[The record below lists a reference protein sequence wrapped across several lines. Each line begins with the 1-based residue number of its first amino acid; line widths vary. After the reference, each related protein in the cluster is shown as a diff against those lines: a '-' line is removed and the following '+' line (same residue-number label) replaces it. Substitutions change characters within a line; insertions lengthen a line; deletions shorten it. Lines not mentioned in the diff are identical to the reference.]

1 MAKKI
6 GNRGRSERN
15 NNSGD
20 LLGTILGM
28 FSFNQH
34 NICQSEDDSFYCK
47 FMRFF
52 QLFIAILVLCMII
65 YVLKLFFT
73 SKVKLFGGKIRK

>member
-1 MAKKI
+1 MTKKF
-6 GNRGRSERN
+6 GNRGRIERN
-15 NNSGD
+15 NSGG

-28 FSFNQH
+28 FSFNQY

-52 QLFIAILVLCMII
+52 QLFIAILILCVII

-73 SKVKLFGGKIRK
+73 SKIKLFGGKIRK